1 MAEKNDTTGRW
12 ERTLDAAHDD
22 AMKLVRRGGIRTMTV
37 RVDLDA
43 GSWSTYSVDYEA
55 VAPMEKKTW
64 EESIITGYDGEL
76 YERSLIID
84 LANTETVRSR
94 LSGYERIVF
103 RLGLEERSYS
113 PDEVIAALDAIVAS
127 MEKGK

>member
-1 MAEKNDTTGRW
+1 MAEKLDMTERW

-55 VAPMEKKTW
+55 DAPMEKKTW
-64 EESIITGYDGEL
+64 EEPES
-76 YERSLIID
+76 
-84 LANTETVRSR
+84 
-94 LSGYERIVF
+94 
-103 RLGLEERSYS
+103 
-113 PDEVIAALDAIVAS
+113 
-127 MEKGK
+127 